1 MVESGLP
8 KLCDA
13 GGLGR
18 TGCGELRS
26 LDVGY
31 DMIAR
36 RDDYRKLCS
45 LDVGYDMIARRDD
58 YRQVVFTR
66 RRLRHD
72 C

>member
-1 MVESGLP
+1 MITD
-8 KLCDA
+8 KMC
-13 GGLGR
+13 
-18 TGCGELRS
+18 S

-36 RDDYRKLCS
+36 CDDYRKMCS

-58 YRQVVFTR
+58 YRQDVFTR
-66 RRLRHD
+66 CRLRHD